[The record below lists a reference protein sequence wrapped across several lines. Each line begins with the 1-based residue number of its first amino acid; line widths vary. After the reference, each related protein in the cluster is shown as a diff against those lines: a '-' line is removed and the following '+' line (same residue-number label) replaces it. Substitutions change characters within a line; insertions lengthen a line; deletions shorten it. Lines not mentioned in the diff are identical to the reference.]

1 MQKPLTYQ
9 QRVARDLKGIERKQ
23 VLNRRDSRRQVPA
36 LDLMRT
42 IMRGLPVDGYE
53 CLHSNDFNRWD
64 QGPA

>member
-23 VLNRRDSRRQVPA
+23 VLNRRHSRRQVPA

-53 CLHSNDFNRWD
+53 YLHSNDFNRWD
-64 QGPA
+64 HGQA